1 MPLKRVD
8 IYAGVMLSN
17 VYGGLANGFFF
28 NTPVYNPVTK
38 VVVAV
43 PHAATQNWDPT
54 IGVRVRF

>member
-1 MPLKRVD
+1 MRLKRVD

-43 PHAATQNWDPT
+43 PHAATQN
-54 IGVRVRF
+54 